1 MDNSPDNRPRATP
14 RRYRR
19 MFALVGALALASAIV
34 AVVALYI
41 NVGEFQLHASLA
53 MAIGV
58 GLSVLLGGGLMAL
71 VFLSNGTGHDARV
84 QGGDKRG

>member
-1 MDNSPDNRPRATP
+1 MNDSPDNGARATP

-19 MFALVGALALASAIV
+19 MFALVGALALISAIV

-41 NVGEFQLHASLA
+41 SVGEFQLHASLA